1 MNILH
6 HSVAKS
12 RHSFTSRAGLMV
24 PATLPG
30 RLGLGETVDELMP
43 APGCSGSAGAG
54 RRGTSCRRQSPSA
67 GGSPAGPG
75 PGDPGHRCLGDSCEE
90 EDRKAHLQGQEGSTP
105 MPLDDGSFSETGSAA
120 RTVHSMAGTPEAFC
134 LAVQGK
140 AVDRPGPAADSEPVR
155 DACA

>member
-12 RHSFTSRAGLMV
+12 RHNFTSRAGLMV

-75 PGDPGHRCLGDSCEE
+75 PGDPGHRCLGGSCEE
-90 EDRKAHLQGQEGSTP
+90 EDCKAHLQGQEG
-105 MPLDDGSFSETGSAA
+105 LRADDRAH
-120 RTVHSMAGTPEAFC
+120 RR
-134 LAVQGK
+134 
-140 AVDRPGPAADSEPVR
+140 DRPGREVRAAQGQRAAGRE
-155 DACA
+155 